1 MPRCAPSRLAQLLP
15 LLLVS
20 CTLTPQSWSW
30 SWPPWGSGGP
40 PVIPSFEDVP
50 PAHELFAEGE
60 KILEGRRI
68 LYVIPMVNYNDA
80 IERFQAIIDNYPYS
94 EYAVEAELKIADS
107 YYADKRYEEALSYY
121 RDFADLHPQHEKVPY
136 TLLQSARSY
145 NEQVESVNRD
155 QTATRESLHYLEQLI
170 RRYPYT
176 PEAKQGENILREL
189 RTRLS
194 ANMMQ
199 TGDFY
204 LVRREYQAAAERYRT
219 VLNEYPGLG
228 LDAEGLYKLGVC
240 YENMRRDDE
249 ALRLYHVILEN
260 FRDTDIARSAAER
273 IASFN

>member
-1 MPRCAPSRLAQLLP
+1 
-15 LLLVS
+15 
-20 CTLTPQSWSW
+20 
-30 SWPPWGSGGP
+30 
-40 PVIPSFEDVP
+40 VIPAFEDVP

-176 PEAKQGENILREL
+176 PEAKQGEDILREL